1 MEVRD
6 SASFLSPVI
15 VRDPR
20 ALLGYLD
27 VVRRLADS
35 ERNSLGFLPTQAY
48 EDAARQRRLF
58 VLVDPNDL
66 ESLVLGSI
74 LFSGVYPQA
83 KIQQIVVRRD
93 IRRRGLG
100 STLLRSV
107 LSHLEERGFLEVR
120 ADIAEDLSHS
130 LRFYAAHGFELR
142 RRYPGGAAAGREIL
156 VYARLLNSPTLFD
169 DAPTMGPAAQW
180 ALSAGLEPRRPSAAP
195 LYVIDVNVWL
205 DLTSMDPR
213 PRRNLA
219 KKVLRAA
226 LDHRIRLAVTSEM
239 RVELERGRSR
249 GDADSDPVLN
259 MLEGLPT
266 IPSGKSADHERL
278 TSRVY
283 KLVFG
288 ERSMNGPAGRRRQSD
303 ARRLAAAALGQ
314 SSGYITSDGELLDAR
329 DTLLSH
335 VRVDVTSL
343 EEFAQLLPAP
353 AEGVASAD
361 FGLGILKVRSE
372 PLSSV
377 LPILQSQGIALDQ
390 YFSSR
395 DFASPSESASCEC
408 DVVSTAD
415 IPLAV
420 SVYRPPRVLTDRA
433 ESLIHVNQ
441 DSTLADPISEYLLG
455 RACHRVSVAGPAS
468 LNVFVP
474 SGQISVARAAVL
486 MGFAGPFERHV
497 YMKAVLGR
505 PLTPSTSLALTRQLQ
520 RATGLTISQLDL
532 TDPNSSILLSVAD
545 GSEQEVRVDWSAMER
560 ALAPAVI
567 AFPGRSAVVI
577 PIRHHY
583 ASALLGGDPQ
593 LLLWGLP
600 TVQLS
605 FRRTYFGTSRAR
617 NIVYPNQPILFY
629 ESIGRGGRGAVVAVA
644 CVVDTVI
651 YPKGQ
656 VPPEQIRRGVVDDPD
671 VLNVEDSILA
681 ITFDNTMLFPRPVG
695 LALLRTLGVLGPHN
709 LQSPTLVSNEV
720 LCSILEHAWG
730 SL

>member
-1 MEVRD
+1 M
-6 SASFLSPVI
+6 
-15 VRDPR
+15 
-20 ALLGYLD
+20 
-27 VVRRLADS
+27 
-35 ERNSLGFLPTQAY
+35 
-48 EDAARQRRLF
+48 
-58 VLVDPNDL
+58 
-66 ESLVLGSI
+66 
-74 LFSGVYPQA
+74 
-83 KIQQIVVRRD
+83 
-93 IRRRGLG
+93 
-100 STLLRSV
+100 
-107 LSHLEERGFLEVR
+107 
-120 ADIAEDLSHS
+120 
-130 LRFYAAHGFELR
+130 
-142 RRYPGGAAAGREIL
+142 
-156 VYARLLNSPTLFD
+156 
-169 DAPTMGPAAQW
+169 
-180 ALSAGLEPRRPSAAP
+180 
-195 LYVIDVNVWL
+195 
-205 DLTSMDPR
+205 
-213 PRRNLA
+213 
-219 KKVLRAA
+219 
-226 LDHRIRLAVTSEM
+226 
-239 RVELERGRSR
+239 
-249 GDADSDPVLN
+249 
-259 MLEGLPT
+259 
-266 IPSGKSADHERL
+266 
-278 TSRVY
+278 
-283 KLVFG
+283 
-288 ERSMNGPAGRRRQSD
+288 
-303 ARRLAAAALGQ
+303 
-314 SSGYITSDGELLDAR
+314 
-329 DTLLSH
+329 
-335 VRVDVTSL
+335 
-343 EEFAQLLPAP
+343 
-353 AEGVASAD
+353 
-361 FGLGILKVRSE
+361 
-372 PLSSV
+372 
-377 LPILQSQGIALDQ
+377 
-390 YFSSR
+390 
-395 DFASPSESASCEC
+395 
-408 DVVSTAD
+408 
-415 IPLAV
+415 
-420 SVYRPPRVLTDRA
+420 LTDRA

-545 GSEQEVRVDWSAMER
+545 GSGQEVRVDWSAMER